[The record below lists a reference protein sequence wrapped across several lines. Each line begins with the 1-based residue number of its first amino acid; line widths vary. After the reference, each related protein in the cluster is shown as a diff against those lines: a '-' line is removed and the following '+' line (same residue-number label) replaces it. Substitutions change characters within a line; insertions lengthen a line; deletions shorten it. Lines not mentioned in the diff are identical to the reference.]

1 GTLAAPWRGMG
12 MGEAAC
18 SLRSP
23 LNRSRLSR
31 GHALKTDQ
39 TTRELDL
46 AHVPEPV
53 LVEPALEAIEHGD
66 AVGSRAARAVGA
78 GDRRRE
84 RPGDDDAGEVGGVDA
99 VEVGLGPVED
109 RALVVLERL

>member
-1 GTLAAPWRGMG
+1 MG

-53 LVEPALEAIEHGD
+53 LVEPALEAVEHGD

-84 RPGDDDAGEVGGVDA
+84 RPGTTTRVKSAGSMPSRWASVRSKTV
-99 VEVGLGPVED
+99 
-109 RALVVLERL
+109 RW